1 MSKLSVVTNQE
12 ILGKDFTV
20 YGSVEE
26 PLFLAKDVAR
36 WIDYAKVDGKYKIS
50 QMLATV
56 DSTERVKKI
65 VDITLITG
73 TNNVDTTS
81 TARKTQ
87 EMWFVTEDGLYEI
100 LMLSRKPIAKQFKS
114 EVKKVLHQLRTK
126 GGYITEKGVAALLDN
141 PAYLM
146 ELVSES
152 SKKLLELRKENE
164 IMKPK
169 ADYYDQCC
177 SGENLVEIGHLGKVT
192 GIGEKLIFK
201 VLEGDRV
208 IRRKYVDGVSYYERN
223 YQYKDYFD
231 IQSVPFTTP
240 DGRKLTRDKLML
252 TQEGLTFFVRKYGKK
267 QITA

>member
-1 MSKLSVVTNQE
+1 MNNLSVVTKQE
-12 ILGKDFTV
+12 VLGKDFTV

-26 PLFLAKDVAR
+26 PLFLAKDVAQ
-36 WIDYAKVDGKYKIS
+36 WIDYDVSSVNK
-50 QMLATV
+50 ML
-56 DSTERVKKI
+56 S
-65 VDITLITG
+65 
-73 TNNVDTTS
+73 NVDEDEKTT
-81 TARKTQ
+81 RKIIPNGSNYQT
-87 EMWFVTEDGLYEI
+87 EAWFLTENGLYEV

-152 SKKLLELRKENE
+152 SKKLLELRQENA

-192 GIGEKLIFK
+192 GIGEKLIFRT
-201 VLEGDRV
+201 LEGDKV
-208 IRRKYVDGVSYYERN
+208 IRKKCVDGVSYYERN

-231 IQSVPFTTP
+231 IQTVPFTTP

-252 TQEGLTFFVRKYGKK
+252 TQEGLVYFVRRYSKK
-267 QITA
+267 QITG